1 MQIRNGAAV
10 AGDLEIVVRG
20 PEDLGRALA
29 ELRRREGLTQ
39 QQLAERL
46 GVSRPYLGN
55 VEAGRSSGLLD
66 LVFDTISRLHGEIRI
81 TVRKPDDA

>member
-1 MQIRNGAAV
+1 MEGHV
-10 AGDLEIVVRG
+10 DIVVRG
-20 PEDLGRALA
+20 PDDLGRALA

-66 LVFDTISRLHGEIRI
+66 LVFDAIARLHGEIRV
-81 TVRKPDDA
+81 TVREPGDA